1 MEETSRVLFG
11 DYKPD
16 LALLLNDGS
25 AVAKNTVPIHGGYE
39 GVGALAD
46 ISGFSVLAE
55 RPRGAI
61 AGIDPAGNP
70 YNFSGTD
77 TKLYKLEDATADVT
91 RSSGA
96 YNCSEQCFWEFA
108 IFGSAGS
115 YHVIACNPNDD
126 SQYFTIGQ
134 SSLFKRLGNP
144 DLTATVAPRARHI
157 GIIGTFVVLGN
168 TFDSLNGQDE
178 TALHWSAVNDPF
190 NWPDPGTEVATAVQ
204 SGRQPL
210 AGDGGAIQRVVS
222 GSEVGAVFQ
231 ERSIWRM
238 DYQGGDVVFGLSR
251 VEPNRGLLI
260 PAIAIPFGRK
270 VFYLGEDGFY
280 LFDYTESVPIGREII
295 DKTFLAD
302 VDTAF
307 FDRVSAVP
315 DPDNQRIWVL
325 YPGSGNSSGT
335 PNKYLCYDWTLNRFS
350 HGEIDAEWLTISVN
364 AGLTIDSP
372 DNPPDDP
379 DTDGVDGAGLPSF
392 DQRIA
397 NPGALKLGA
406 YSTTFQLQDFSGA
419 VLAATLE
426 TGRRELTPGSRSL
439 VTRARVLV
447 DSVDPTVQVSGLRRT
462 NDENKFTGA
471 TKVDEDGDAPL
482 RKDGR
487 YHVFRVNLPSGFTS
501 ALGMDVYYQ
510 RSGRR

>member
-1 MEETSRVLFG
+1 MEESARIMFG
-11 DYKPD
+11 EYKPD
-16 LALLLNDGS
+16 LSLLVNDGLS
-25 AVAKNTVPIHGGYE
+25 VAKNTLPIHGGYD
-39 GVGALAD
+39 GVFALAD
-46 ISGFSVLAE
+46 ISGFGVLAE

-70 YNFSGTD
+70 YNFAGTE
-77 TKLYKLEDATADVT
+77 TILYKLEDATADVT
-91 RSSGA
+91 RSGGA

-108 IFGSAGS
+108 IFGSAGR

-144 DLTATVAPRARHI
+144 DLTNTVAPRAKHI

-238 DYQGGDVVFGLSR
+238 DYVGGDVVFSLNR

-260 PAIAIPFGRK
+260 PSIAVPFGRQ
-270 VFYLGEDGFY
+270 VFYLSEDGFY
-280 LFDYTESVPIGREII
+280 LFNYTESVAIGRDVI
-295 DKTFLAD
+295 DATFLSD
-302 VDTAF
+302 IDTSF
-307 FDRVSAVP
+307 FDRVSTVH
-315 DPDNQRIWVL
+315 DPDTQRIWIL
-325 YPGSGNSSGT
+325 YPGSGNTDGT
-335 PNKYLCYDWTLNRFS
+335 PNKYLVYDWGEQRFS
-350 HGEIDAEWLTISVN
+350 HGEFDAEWLTLAVN

-372 DNPPDDP
+372 HTTADP

-397 NPGALKLGA
+397 NPGSLKLGA

-419 VLAATLE
+419 GLAATLE
-426 TGRRELTPGSRSL
+426 TGRRELVPGSRAL
-439 VTRARVLV
+439 ATRARVLV
-447 DSVDPTVQVSGLRRT
+447 DAVDPTVQVAGLRRT
-462 NDENKFTGA
+462 NDANRFTSA
-471 TKVDEDGDAPL
+471 TKIDEDGDAPL

-487 YHVFRVNLPSGFTS
+487 YHVFRVNLPSGFAS

-510 RSGRR
+510 KSGRR